1 MRLSSLRLLPLVL
14 LAACGHDS
22 HPLAGAWN
30 QELPGG
36 AHGMHIAFDTKSD
49 KVDIGLPPR
58 ADGTHGHLSGTYTF
72 DAATLLVTVKAKLM
86 GDGKADTW
94 SGKLQGKDLEL
105 TSADGKLSF
114 GQGEHA
120 KGH

>member
-1 MRLSSLRLLPLVL
+1 MRLASLRFVPVL
-14 LAACGHDS
+14 LLFAACADH

-36 AHGMHIAFDTKSD
+36 AHGMHITFDTKGD

-58 ADGTHGHLSGTYTF
+58 ADGTHGHDKGTYTF
-72 DAATLLVTVKAKLM
+72 DAATKTVTVKAKLM

-94 SGKLQGKDLEL
+94 TGVLDGEHLEL
-105 TSADGKLSF
+105 GSADGKLMF
-114 GQGEHA
+114 HHGEHA
-120 KGH
+120 QGH